1 MSCGMPRVSGWPGL
15 GGGLLRG
22 MMVVCMG
29 FAEEPPGLTF
39 MLLTLSASGARSSW
53 ADEQSKIQMPTLP
66 GCVYSNIS
74 AEIWFGLEVASDP
87 TRHHGS
93 FQGR

>member
-22 MMVVCMG
+22 MMVGHMS
-29 FAEEPPGLTF
+29 FALEPPGLTF
-39 MLLTLSASGARSSW
+39 MLLTLSALSATPLW
-53 ADEQSKIQMPTLP
+53 ADEQLKIQMPTLP

-74 AEIWFGLEVASDP
+74 AAILV
-87 TRHHGS
+87 
-93 FQGR
+93 